1 VETAAGTAV
10 HRFTLTDYAGTAHT
24 YIVQEHPAVEGLE
37 VLYELMGL
45 VAPSLLGL
53 ASAALRSQDLVGAFL
68 GLSRAEP
75 DDDAGDGGE
84 TTPAALAP
92 SRAETDDFS
101 KMLSKLDL
109 STVGQEL
116 SKALLTG
123 RAPKLTRRLVQHVH
137 RDTKPLAD
145 DGHFARAYQANY
157 YELMQLVWK
166 VCAINRFFPQPSTWG
181 NSGVGTSSATTPAAV
196 G

>member
-1 VETAAGTAV
+1 MDIPAGNAI

-24 YIVQEHPAVEGLE
+24 YLVQEHPAIEGLE
-37 VLYELMGL
+37 VLYELLGL
-45 VAPSLLGL
+45 GAPSLLGL

-68 GLSRAEP
+68 GLARAE
-75 DDDAGDGGE
+75 ASEDGGG
-84 TTPAALAP
+84 TAIT
-92 SRAETDDFS
+92 SGETDDFS
-101 KMLSKLDL
+101 KMLAKLDL

-123 RAPKLTRRLVQHVH
+123 RAPKLTRRLVQYVH
-137 RDTKPLAD
+137 RDSKPMAD

-166 VCAINRFFPQPSTWG
+166 VCALNRFFPQPSTWG
-181 NSGVGTSSATTPAAV
+181 SSGSASQSATMPAPV